1 MYLIPIASC
10 FLASF
15 FNGSIIARAMGQRG
29 AVVVGIVCLIVAF
42 VSSALIW
49 IEVVVMGCP
58 VSLDLWGSWF
68 HVGSFHASWTM
79 NFDMLT
85 AHMLFTVT
93 GVSMAVHMYA
103 ADYMRSDPHQNL
115 FMSYLSMFTAFML
128 VLVAADNLML
138 MLVGWEG
145 ELTDCPNGICLQ
157 CCGIFTRGFY
167 TARKPAVKRHGLHS
181 YLFKQLLFGFMLGD
195 GWLEKHGQGVRLGI
209 SLTERFADVAQWYI
223 VDACY
228 KNI

>member
-1 MYLIPIASC
+1 MPLLYRMYLIPIASC
-10 FLASF
+10 FLASL
-15 FNGSIIARAMGQRG
+15 FNGSMIARTMGQRG
-29 AVVVGIVCLIVAF
+29 AVVVGILCLVVAF

-58 VSLDLWGSWF
+58 VSLDLFGPWF
-68 HVGSFHASWTM
+68 HIGSFHASWTL
-79 NFDMLT
+79 NFDILT

-115 FMSYLSMFTAFML
+115 FMSYLSMFTGFML

-145 ELTDCPNGICLQ
+145 YIIDSPTGAYTT
-157 CCGIFTRGFY
+157 CGIFSHRGFF
-167 TARKPAVKRHGLHS
+167 TARIPAAKRCGLHTS
-181 YLFKQLLFGFMLGD
+181 LFNQLLTGFMLGD
-195 GWLEKHGQGVRLGI
+195 GWLEKHGNGARLGI
-209 SLTERFADVAQWYI
+209 SLTSPSALVPT
-223 VDACY
+223 VLS
-228 KNI
+228 